1 MKCVIIF
8 GTKVH
13 AHKNTCTHTQSVE
26 KQNHKSCDR
35 IAYSDC
41 CESFFSDEMSDN
53 NTVHG
58 IVSQL
63 KRLPSTSGIVN
74 FTSIGMI
81 LPVVKSFVILNFLLL
96 SFEIVKHILCIKI
109 YESQEKQTKL
119 RILEI
124 NSQFSYNSYLTCRNY
139 L

>member
-1 MKCVIIF
+1 MPIRILAPIHNPLRNRIIRVVTGLHIPTAARASFPTKCPTIILS
-8 GTKVH
+8 T
-13 AHKNTCTHTQSVE
+13 
-26 KQNHKSCDR
+26 
-35 IAYSDC
+35 
-41 CESFFSDEMSDN
+41 
-53 NTVHG
+53 G

-124 NSQFSYNSYLTCRNY
+124 NSRFSYNSYLTCRNY